1 VSSSVHIVYDYFIYS
16 LSLISIWKALK
27 NDLYKDYF
35 DNLHTL
41 LRVALLKYRVHVFG
55 NTGESLDIFLLFYQK
70 SLFSNL
76 VEK

>member
-1 VSSSVHIVYDYFIYS
+1 MSSSVHIVYDYFIYS

-41 LRVALLKYRVHVFG
+41 LRVTLLKYRVFG
-55 NTGESLDIFLLFYQK
+55 NTGESFDIFLLFYQK